1 MGISR
6 AVKRTKRAF
15 HDFFGRKSST
25 DRARASPSPPSPS
38 RADGKQNV
46 GDYQAP
52 KGSKEDAETKRKLEE
67 DQDKKSKD
75 WGNKTASERRNE
87 AVREM
92 DAKKR
97 W

>member
-15 HDFFGRKSST
+15 HDFFGGNNSA
-25 DRARASPSPPSPS
+25 DRARASPSPPYPK
-38 RADGKQNV
+38 RADRKQNI

-67 DQDKKSKD
+67 GQDKKSKD
-75 WGNKTASERRNE
+75 WGSKTASERRNE
-87 AVREM
+87 AVREK

-97 W
+97 